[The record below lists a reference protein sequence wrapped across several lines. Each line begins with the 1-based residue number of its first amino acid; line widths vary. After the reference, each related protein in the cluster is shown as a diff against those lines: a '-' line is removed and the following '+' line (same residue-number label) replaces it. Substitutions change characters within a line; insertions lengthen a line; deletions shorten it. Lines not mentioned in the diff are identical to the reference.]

1 MSNISRKKIFL
12 EKVKNTRPI
21 VYFFFAIF
29 LISLVGTLV
38 LNCRTL
44 ANGTY
49 SRTIKGTT
57 YTYEIN
63 GDTFFYLEEREGATV
78 FDVGVYHMIP
88 AGTSISSGT
97 HVTVDTIY
105 FGETLGNVYDSTAI
119 RNSAFSFSIN
129 VYEALYEVVSY
140 EFTCWGAV
148 VMQIVFAVGLLVGSP
163 VSFIFVFQ
171 IIKELFKKQKS
182 NQ

>member
-49 SRTIKGTT
+49 SRTINGTT

-63 GDTFFYLEEREGATV
+63 GDTFFYLEERESMTV

-88 AGTSISSGT
+88 AGASISSGT
-97 HVTVDTIY
+97 SVTVDKIY
-105 FGETLGNVYDSTAI
+105 FGETLGNVYRPTAI

-129 VYEALYEVVSY
+129 VWETGYEYTSY
-140 EFTCWGAV
+140 EFTCWGAIV
-148 VMQIVFAVGLLVGSP
+148 VQIVFAAGLLVGSP
-163 VSFIFVFQ
+163 ISVIFVFQ
-171 IIKELFKKQKS
+171 IIKELFKKQKT

>member
-12 EKVKNTRPI
+12 EIIKNTRPI

-29 LISLVGTLV
+29 LLSLVGTLV

-49 SRTIKGTT
+49 SRTINGTT

-63 GDTFFYLEEREGATV
+63 GDTFFYLEERESMTV

-88 AGTSISSGT
+88 AGASIGSGV
-97 HVTVDTIY
+97 HVTVDAIY
-105 FGETLGNVYDSTAI
+105 FGGTLGNVYDSTAI
-119 RNSAFSFSIN
+119 RNSAFSFIVN
-129 VYEALYEVVSY
+129 DWDIEYK
-140 EFTCWGAV
+140 FICWGAV
-148 VMQIVFAVGLLVGSP
+148 AAQIVFSVGLLAGSP
-163 VSFIFVFQ
+163 ISVIFVFQ
-171 IIKELFKKQKS
+171 SIKELFKKT
-182 NQ
+182 N